1 MSWFERSSSELS
13 APALFNLYRG
23 HLFDGEL
30 SWVAVD
36 VILILT
42 AHAILMFFLVLLFK
56 RIILTT
62 SFGRGLIGGSI
73 VYLLAILLVLQSHF
87 LDIILLS
94 ISLDSFKVFQNPLDA
109 FYFVVGL
116 YTTVGSN
123 YSPPPEWQ
131 GLSMIIPFCGLFAFS
146 LSGSA
151 LFTMLG
157 FFLTARKLP
166 SKEDQ
171 SY

>member
-1 MSWFERSSSELS
+1 MSWFERSYSRFSFPE
-13 APALFNLYRG
+13 LFNVYTS
-23 HLFDGEL
+23 HLFNGAVN
-30 SWVAVD
+30 WVAVD

-42 AHAILMFFLVLLFK
+42 VHAIFMFFLVLLFK
-56 RIILTT
+56 KIILTT
-62 SFGRGLIGGSI
+62 PFGRGLIGGST

-87 LDIILLS
+87 LDIVLLS
-94 ISLDSFKVFQNPLDA
+94 ASLDSFKVFQNPVDA
-109 FYFVVGL
+109 FYYVVGL